1 MSDEER
7 TAQVV
12 LHPGLSVGLARERA
26 GETPPDPAIVDGVM
40 AWFRRQGFATGP
52 FVGISFA
59 ITGSHRL
66 FRDTFGDTSV
76 MDEERTTAGLPLD
89 RLSDD
94 VAAQVAGI
102 VVTAP
107 PDFGPGNP

>member
-1 MSDEER
+1 MSDEQR
-7 TAQVV
+7 TAQVL
-12 LHPGLSVGLARERA
+12 LHPGPSADTAWERA
-26 GETPPDPAIVDGVM
+26 GEAPPDPANVDRVM
-40 AWFRRQGFATGP
+40 AWFRQQGFGTGP
-52 FVGISFA
+52 FVGTSFA
-59 ITGSHRL
+59 ITGSDGL
-66 FRDTFGDTSV
+66 FHDTFGDTSV
-76 MDEERTTAGLPLD
+76 MDERAAAELSLD

>member
-1 MSDEER
+1 MSDEQR
-7 TAQVV
+7 TAQVL
-12 LHPGLSVGLARERA
+12 LHPGPSAGLSRERA
-26 GETPPDPAIVDGVM
+26 AETPPDPADVDRVM
-40 AWFRRQGFATGP
+40 TWFRKQGFETGP
-52 FVGISFA
+52 FVGTSFA
-59 ITGSHRL
+59 ITGSEGL

-76 MDEERTTAGLPLD
+76 FDEPVAADLALD

-94 VAAQVAGI
+94 VAAQVAGV

>member
-1 MSDEER
+1 MSDEQR

-12 LHPGLSVGLARERA
+12 LHPGPSAEAAPERA
-26 GETPPDPAIVDGVM
+26 GETPPDPAHVDRVV
-40 AWFRRQGFATGP
+40 AWFRDQGFETGP

-59 ITGSHRL
+59 ITGSDDL
-66 FRDTFGDTSV
+66 FRDHFGDTSV
-76 MDEERTTAGLPLD
+76 MDEGAAAELPLD

-94 VAAQVAGI
+94 VAPQVAAI
-102 VVTAP
+102 AVSTP